1 MNARAKSARP
11 VANMRCMV
19 ADSMATFEKVDSS
32 DHPMRLNAVAGI
44 FCVLAAVTTAGQG
57 GGVNLTGLLDSYYQ
71 GNYDDAVA
79 KGAALQD
86 LGPLRLR
93 FVQDTPGWINADPAQ
108 AARRRAAVAGF
119 LVELAGAR
127 LESDWGRLSDLI
139 EWTCAQVLRASGPPT
154 AFERSWHMAT
164 TALAGRARVRVWLLG
179 PYARLPHQKPL
190 RRAPQKDDPP
200 SPLHLMHAIERFP
213 DDPEFQL
220 ARVIAWT
227 WGRDA
232 EPIRNMRRE
241 WRDNADRWAPS
252 RPPQLEAITSFEPL
266 IAMPSVAAEAHIRIG
281 MIYVTVADHP
291 AALRSFEA
299 AQPIA
304 RTPQLKYLSHFLAG
318 RSLEILQRQ
327 DEAMAQYQRALDVV
341 PNAESATIALASLQ
355 FLRGD
360 AEPSIALINRT
371 FAGKSSTTDPGRL
384 VGYGSYLHWPEIK
397 SAMRAELR

>member
-1 MNARAKSARP
+1 
-11 VANMRCMV
+11 MRVIAGLLAC
-19 ADSMATFEKVDSS
+19 A
-32 DHPMRLNAVAGI
+32 AVAAGAQGSATLTSFLDTYYAGDHDTAI
-44 FCVLAAVTTAGQG
+44 TTAAAVP
-57 GGVNLTGLLDSYYQ
+57 
-71 GNYDDAVA
+71 
-79 KGAALQD
+79 D

-93 FVQDTPGWINADPAQ
+93 FVQDTPAWIAADPAN
-108 AARRRAAVAGF
+108 ADRRRAAAAGF
-119 LVELAGAR
+119 IVELTAAR

-139 EWTCAQVLRASGPPT
+139 EWTCAQILRAGGPPT
-154 AFERSWHMAT
+154 PFERSWHMAT
-164 TALAGRARVRVWLLG
+164 TALAGRARMRLWLLG
-179 PYARLPHQKPL
+179 PYARLPHQKPF

-318 RSLEILQRQ
+318 RSLEILQRH

-371 FAGKSSTTDPGRL
+371 FADKSSTTDPGRL